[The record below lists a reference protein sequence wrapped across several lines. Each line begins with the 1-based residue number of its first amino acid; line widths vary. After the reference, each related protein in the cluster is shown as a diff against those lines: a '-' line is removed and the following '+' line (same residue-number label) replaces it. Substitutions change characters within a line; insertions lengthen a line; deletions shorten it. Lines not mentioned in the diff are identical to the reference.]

1 MQRGTCEVILK
12 GGGECEALGSN
23 PSIKR
28 EDEPKKKKGKG
39 ENDEG
44 DEPNQGTLCAYMKMS
59 RLRLPAQLLYTN
71 KHVKK

>member
-28 EDEPKKKKGKG
+28 EPQKKKKKKGRGRMMKG
-39 ENDEG
+39 MNRTRV
-44 DEPNQGTLCAYMKMS
+44 PCV
-59 RLRLPAQLLYTN
+59 
-71 KHVKK
+71 HI